1 MFNLDT
7 KELINKINTNSLE
20 FWNEF
25 RKLPS
30 DFDLELSYL
39 QAMYVTK
46 TVVPLDC
53 QERCIQ
59 IYNKIEDLISYK
71 ELDIAERENL
81 ITKGLQGKRNV
92 YNFINIKSYN
102 HYIFVNIFDDLPKEL
117 AYFINR
123 VSIDVLK
130 NMNLK
135 HYQEFRQILVTMGF
149 SYLDACKLSLQ
160 IYHVFGYFK
169 GRDFLTGKY
178 GSITKGKIKSI
189 FASIDLSEVVYDVN
203 SHAPKL
209 NETIIKL
216 LLGESYHVEGT
227 PIKKYLEGSAN
238 DDIVYFVE
246 NLNLIIN
253 NWDLITIEYT
263 RRANLEKLNLRL
275 NVGQVRSI
283 LENIIGTNREIKR
296 KESFRLQ
303 KKARYNKI
311 PDFKLQDMPLLDSD
325 LFDYIGTVNKYVT
338 RPSEVAKRGVELSRM
353 IEDACTKKIPN
364 VQVQEDGYKL
374 FVFHPQDRDLI
385 SAGFRISCCFV
396 PTGEADNYGENPSL
410 LEYALTSP
418 YGGGIEIRDVDGN
431 TIMFSPILRN
441 GNTIIIYS
449 IQYANYTKKEIKIVT
464 EMLKKWGREVIEN
477 SKQVEGDKGIVA
489 VTVTNR
495 GNIPQEE
502 FPIYLPLDKKFH
514 IYDPEGKFAKKT
526 FNDLKYDNVVV
537 ALKDVASIEDI
548 KYDEEVISDY
558 NYPLSDLKINHQV
571 VEMDEQEL
579 SIVKEMLDLEEMIDN
594 YTSMRKDNLKNQPV
608 LAMEL
613 LREIKRLRSKFNAK
627 YQELFKVS
635 SVMRVDKYKRYNDA
649 IDTIKEIC
657 RETNTNI
664 DFNITLLKK
673 IYFTDSW
680 FIAIDLNDE
689 LHYEC
694 ITGAEYQFLVVL
706 DDVKKQQLALGGGR

>member
-1 MFNLDT
+1 M
-7 KELINKINTNSLE
+7 
-20 FWNEF
+20 
-25 RKLPS
+25 
-30 DFDLELSYL
+30 
-39 QAMYVTK
+39 
-46 TVVPLDC
+46 
-53 QERCIQ
+53 
-59 IYNKIEDLISYK
+59 
-71 ELDIAERENL
+71 
-81 ITKGLQGKRNV
+81 
-92 YNFINIKSYN
+92 
-102 HYIFVNIFDDLPKEL
+102 
-117 AYFINR
+117 
-123 VSIDVLK
+123 
-130 NMNLK
+130 
-135 HYQEFRQILVTMGF
+135 
-149 SYLDACKLSLQ
+149 
-160 IYHVFGYFK
+160 
-169 GRDFLTGKY
+169 
-178 GSITKGKIKSI
+178 
-189 FASIDLSEVVYDVN
+189 
-203 SHAPKL
+203 
-209 NETIIKL
+209 
-216 LLGESYHVEGT
+216 
-227 PIKKYLEGSAN
+227 
-238 DDIVYFVE
+238 
-246 NLNLIIN
+246 
-253 NWDLITIEYT
+253 
-263 RRANLEKLNLRL
+263 
-275 NVGQVRSI
+275 
-283 LENIIGTNREIKR
+283 
-296 KESFRLQ
+296 
-303 KKARYNKI
+303 
-311 PDFKLQDMPLLDSD
+311 
-325 LFDYIGTVNKYVT
+325 LF
-338 RPSEVAKRGVELSRM
+338 
-353 IEDACTKKIPN
+353 
-364 VQVQEDGYKL
+364 
-374 FVFHPQDRDLI
+374 F
-385 SAGFRISCCFV
+385 
-396 PTGEADNYGENPSL
+396 
-410 LEYALTSP
+410 TS
-418 YGGGIEIRDVDGN
+418 
-431 TIMFSPILRN
+431 
-441 GNTIIIYS
+441 
-449 IQYANYTKKEIKIVT
+449 VT

-664 DFNITLLKK
+664 DFDITLLKK